1 SLPISA
7 KMPKSSLP
15 LHRGPRNVQPGIA
28 AQRSSTNFGTSPFCT
43 RVMAEWNSGQRA
55 SIKDAQRGV
64 REEDMNRNVTAIYR
78 THAVADLVR
87 QELEAEGLSRS
98 DIHVIPDHDRGIV
111 AADDDDRRYFDA
123 IHDLN
128 LPDADARTYEASV
141 RRGDYI
147 VSVDAGDDR
156 VDRIQAIMR
165 RPEAEAYNIDDLDA
179 EFSNYDLLS
188 PRDPMRGT
196 LDPALRGERDPA
208 YTNPDMRSYRRRSPD
223 SDY

>member
-1 SLPISA
+1 
-7 KMPKSSLP
+7 
-15 LHRGPRNVQPGIA
+15 
-28 AQRSSTNFGTSPFCT
+28 
-43 RVMAEWNSGQRA
+43 
-55 SIKDAQRGV
+55 
-64 REEDMNRNVTAIYR
+64 MNRNVTAIYR

-87 QELEAEGLSRS
+87 RELEAEGLSRS
-98 DIHVIPDHDRGIV
+98 DIHVIPDHDRVISDHDRGIV
-111 AADDDDRRYFDA
+111 AADDEYRRYFDA

-128 LPDADARTYEASV
+128 LPDADARTYQASV

-179 EFSNYDLLS
+179 EFSNYDFLAPS
-188 PRDPMRGT
+188 DISRRT
-196 LDPALRGERDPA
+196 LDPARRGERDPA
-208 YTNPDMRSYRRRSPD
+208 YTNPGMRSYRRRSLD